1 MAPNQALTTTS
12 KLDSAQTL
20 RATSSLLRKIQSDAL
35 TSTTTAAKTSLLAD
49 ADDTQVE
56 DATPIWAILTT
67 KKHIVDKKRLKPSKI
82 VLPHPYLSVDEE
94 GLRICLITADPQRKY
109 KNLVDAEN
117 GFPAD
122 VADKV
127 KRVIGMEKLK
137 AKYKSYES
145 KRQLFGEYDVFLADD
160 RIITYLPGVLGKVF
174 YKGGSK
180 RPIPVSLEGKRQS
193 VDEAGNKRR
202 KLAEGGSKVV
212 KDEIK
217 PADVAREIT
226 RALGSALVHLAPSTT
241 TAVKVG
247 TAKQSAEEVQANLEA
262 VVDGLVEKFVP
273 QQWSNVRAVHVK
285 GPETTALPIW
295 LTEELWA
302 QEADVHEKKAEVKEK
317 KRKRGALVEN
327 GVIEVPGPDGEMRRL
342 VKPEKGEK
350 VKKDKKRKSEAID
363 DGAADDEAAK
373 AAAKAEK
380 AARKEALKMEKAA
393 AKAAAAVNGGG
404 VALDAEADEEEKK
417 PKKKAK
423 KSKA

>member
-180 RPIPVSLEGKRQS
+180 RPIPVS
-193 VDEAGNKRR
+193 
-202 KLAEGGSKVV
+202 
-212 KDEIK
+212 
-217 PADVAREIT
+217 
-226 RALGSALVHLAPSTT
+226 
-241 TAVKVG
+241 
-247 TAKQSAEEVQANLEA
+247 
-262 VVDGLVEKFVP
+262 
-273 QQWSNVRAVHVK
+273 
-285 GPETTALPIW
+285 
-295 LTEELWA
+295 
-302 QEADVHEKKAEVKEK
+302 
-317 KRKRGALVEN
+317 
-327 GVIEVPGPDGEMRRL
+327 
-342 VKPEKGEK
+342 
-350 VKKDKKRKSEAID
+350 
-363 DGAADDEAAK
+363 
-373 AAAKAEK
+373 
-380 AARKEALKMEKAA
+380 
-393 AKAAAAVNGGG
+393 
-404 VALDAEADEEEKK
+404 
-417 PKKKAK
+417 
-423 KSKA
+423 